1 MRPFTTRHAATFLT
15 ATAILASGAVAA
27 SRVQVTRFHLD
38 APIERGAVIVEP
50 IAGTDPAS
58 LESRTYAD
66 AVANALRQQG
76 FQPTQPGTPAPLLA
90 TVTFQRQV
98 RDLGTAPPPVSIGLG
113 GGSFG
118 GGVGG
123 GGSIG
128 FGIGKGRHREAYAT
142 ELSVQLRRQS
152 DRTVIWEGRAQN
164 ETDSRSRDA
173 QPAAIAEKM
182 ARALFQ
188 GFPGESGRTIS
199 VK

>member
-1 MRPFTTRHAATFLT
+1 MHR
-15 ATAILASGAVAA
+15 ATAFIVASSMIAGCAAAA
-27 SRVQVTRFHLD
+27 SPVRVTRFHLP
-38 APIERGAVIVEP
+38 APIERAAVIVEP
-50 IAGTDPAS
+50 VTGTDPAS
-58 LESRTYAD
+58 LEGRTYAD
-66 AVANALRQQG
+66 AVANAMRQQG
-76 FQPTQPGTPAPLLA
+76 FQPIQADATAPLLA
-90 TVTFQRQV
+90 TVTFSRQI

-128 FGIGKGRHREAYAT
+128 FGIGKGRHREAYVT
-142 ELSVQLRRQS
+142 ELSVQLRRAS
-152 DRTVIWEGRAQN
+152 DRIVIWEGRAQN
-164 ETDSRSRDA
+164 ETDSRARDA

-199 VK
+199 VR